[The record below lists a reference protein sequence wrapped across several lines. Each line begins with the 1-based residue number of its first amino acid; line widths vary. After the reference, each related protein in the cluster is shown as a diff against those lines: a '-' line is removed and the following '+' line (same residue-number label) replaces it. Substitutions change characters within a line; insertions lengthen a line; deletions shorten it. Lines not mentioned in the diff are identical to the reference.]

1 MSGSSIGSFFINL
14 FNAVKSGNLRWQ
26 QEKHNEIQLLKNTK
40 AQEKLS
46 LQADLKKRQAQ
57 FEHELIKMKQ
67 IHATDISMLKAQS
80 EQQLRDYKQFL
91 DSIDQLKSL
100 IQKSYSHL
108 PSAVSLMIH
117 HHAKQV
123 LNQMWEC
130 EDIQEKL
137 KHEAKLIELMTA
149 VHEDTLD
156 LSLKDSSDE
165 QQFPK
170 RTLRLIKST

>member
-1 MSGSSIGSFFINL
+1 MNGSSIGSFFINL

-26 QEKHNEIQLLKNTK
+26 QDKHNEIQSLKNIK

-57 FEHELIKMKQ
+57 FEHELVKMKQ
-67 IHATDISMLKAQS
+67 IHATDLSMLKAQS

-130 EDIQEKL
+130 KDIQEKL
-137 KHEAKLIELMTA
+137 KYEAKLIELMTA

-156 LSLKDSSDE
+156 LPLKVSDE
-165 QQFPK
+165 QQLPK
-170 RTLRLIKST
+170 RTLRLIKSS

>member
-14 FNAVKSGNLRWQ
+14 FNSVKSGNLRWQ
-26 QEKHNEIQLLKNTK
+26 QEKQSEIQTLKNLK
-40 AQEKLS
+40 ALDKQS

-57 FEHELIKMKQ
+57 FEHELEKMKQ
-67 IHATDISMLKAQS
+67 THATDISMLKAQS

-91 DSIDQLKSL
+91 DSIDQLKTL

-108 PSAVSLMIH
+108 PSTVSLMIH
-117 HHAKQV
+117 HHAKQM

-137 KHEAKLIELMTA
+137 EHEAKLLELMTA
-149 VHEDTLD
+149 VHNDTQD
-156 LSLKDSSDE
+156 LPLEVVAE

-170 RTLRLIKST
+170 RTLRLIKSD

>member
-14 FNAVKSGNLRWQ
+14 FNSVKSGNLRWQ
-26 QEKHNEIQLLKNTK
+26 QEKQDEIQTLKNIK
-40 AQEKLS
+40 AQDKQS

-57 FEHELIKMKQ
+57 FEHDLVKMKQ
-67 IHATDISMLKAQS
+67 VYATDISMLKAQS

-117 HHAKQV
+117 HHAKQM

-137 KHEAKLIELMTA
+137 GHEAKLIELMTA

-156 LSLKDSSDE
+156 LSLKVSDD

-170 RTLRLIKST
+170 RTLKLIKSN